1 MRKNISQLR
10 DVLQRGG
17 EFLKQ
22 SLDSVKQAIDCGVT
36 AACLL
41 LEDHQAGDQAKA
53 SARIVTEI
61 APAPILSG
69 KKELS
74 TQELADRWGGST
86 RSIYEWKK
94 NGRTAFQ
101 EKRPATALRSNQG
114 RSMEKGRQELF
125 TRAKFRVVK

>member
-1 MRKNISQLR
+1 MHKNISQLR

-94 NGRTAFQ
+94 
-101 EKRPATALRSNQG
+101 KRADCLSRKEA
-114 RSMEKGRQELF
+114 
-125 TRAKFRVVK
+125 

>member
-41 LEDHQAGDQAKA
+41 LEDHQAGDQAKT

-86 RSIYEWKK
+86 SSIYEWKTTGGLPFK
-94 NGRTAFQ
+94 KRGRLPRFDPIKVDQ
-101 EKRPATALRSNQG
+101 WKRGVRNYSHARSFV
-114 RSMEKGRQELF
+114 S
-125 TRAKFRVVK
+125 